1 MTTKRS
7 GVLLSSLFLATL
19 ASAQDAKPANGTP
32 AAPSAEPSQAAAALA
47 VDPKLYEIQVQ
58 PRVWY
63 VSLSGDLAMPG
74 APAGTADASLDEL
87 NLDSPQMGP
96 YGDATLRFGRWTV
109 NVSAM
114 AVSGDRSTT
123 AQRAGQIGGFTF
135 NPGDPIRS
143 SIDLA
148 SGEASAGYSLGT
160 WDLGTR
166 RDGTGGLVADL
177 SVLGGVRMYDVSV
190 GVGATTPDTTKADE
204 FFAEPMVGGRLE
216 MNFAKSF
223 SIDLQSTVGWMPA
236 DRETMSW
243 DIEVAFTWR
252 PVKNLG
258 LQLGYRNMRFDL
270 SSGDGTNQFEL
281 NGGAAGLFAGV
292 QLRF

>member
-1 MTTKRS
+1 MTTMRS
-7 GVLLSSLFLATL
+7 GLLLGSLLFVSLARG
-19 ASAQDAKPANGTP
+19 QDAKPADPGTP
-32 AAPSAEPSQAAAALA
+32 AAPGTEPVHALA
-47 VDPKLYEIQVQ
+47 PEPKLYEIQVQ

-63 VSLSGDLAMPG
+63 VSLAGDLTMPG
-74 APAGTADASLDEL
+74 APAGTDVATLNEL

-109 NVSAM
+109 NVAAM

-143 SIDLA
+143 SIDFA
-148 SGEASAGYSLGT
+148 TGEASAGYSLGT

-166 RDGTGGLVADL
+166 TDGTGGLVADL
-177 SVLGGVRMYDVSV
+177 SVLAGARLYDLSV
-190 GVGATTPDTTKADE
+190 GVGATTPDAAKADE
-204 FFAEPMVGGRLE
+204 FFAEPIVGGRLE
-216 MNFAKSF
+216 MNLAKSF
-223 SIDLQSTVGWMPA
+223 SIDLQSSFGWMPA
-236 DRETMSW
+236 DRESMSW

-258 LQLGYRNMRFDL
+258 LQVGYRNLRFDL
-270 SSGDGTNQFEL
+270 STGGGTNEFGL
-281 NGGAAGLFAGV
+281 NGGAAGLFAGL